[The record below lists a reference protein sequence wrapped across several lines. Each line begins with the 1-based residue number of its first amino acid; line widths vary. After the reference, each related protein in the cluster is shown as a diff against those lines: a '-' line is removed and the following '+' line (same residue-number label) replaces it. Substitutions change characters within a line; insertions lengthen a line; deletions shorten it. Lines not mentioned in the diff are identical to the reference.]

1 MRITSKGQVTIPVEM
16 RKLAGL
22 QPNMEVEFDFRD
34 GELILR
40 RAGGKT
46 RGQLLVERLHGA
58 FSSAKLTTDEI
69 MRETRGED

>member
-1 MRITSKGQVTIPVEM
+1 MRVTSKGQVTIPAEM

-22 QPNMEVEFDFRD
+22 QPNSDVEFAFRD

-46 RGQLLVERLHGA
+46 RGQALVERLRGA
-58 FSSAKLTTDEI
+58 FETDGRSADDIL
-69 MRETRGED
+69 RETRGDD